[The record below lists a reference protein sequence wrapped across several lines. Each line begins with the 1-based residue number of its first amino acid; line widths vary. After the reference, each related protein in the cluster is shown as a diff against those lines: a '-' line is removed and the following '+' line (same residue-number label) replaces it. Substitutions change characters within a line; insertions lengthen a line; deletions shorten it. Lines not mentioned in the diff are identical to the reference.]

1 MADNNS
7 TMNSNDLNQ
16 TMKAEQAKAEVSR
29 HRQHNSQTDDQRQ
42 ERGAI
47 GGGRGSS
54 QSKTAEQGRARD
66 EIGSD
71 QGSVTPR

>member
-7 TMNSNDLNQ
+7 TMNSNDPNQ
-16 TMKAEQAKAEVSR
+16 TMKAEQAKAEVSG
-29 HRQHNSQTDDQRQ
+29 HRQHNSHTDDQRQ

-47 GGGRGSS
+47 GGGQSSS
-54 QSKTAEQGRARD
+54 QSKTGEQGRARD